1 MRELGRALVG
11 WIDRSIDTLGP
22 GVPLHFLVRD
32 QLLLGAVQHI
42 ALAEDEVFEVAQVL
56 LHMPALELH
65 GSCASLCMN

>member
-1 MRELGRALVG
+1 M
-11 WIDRSIDTLGP
+11 DRSTYTLWP
-22 GVPLHFLVRD
+22 SVPLHFLVGD

-65 GSCASLCMN
+65 GSCTSLCMN